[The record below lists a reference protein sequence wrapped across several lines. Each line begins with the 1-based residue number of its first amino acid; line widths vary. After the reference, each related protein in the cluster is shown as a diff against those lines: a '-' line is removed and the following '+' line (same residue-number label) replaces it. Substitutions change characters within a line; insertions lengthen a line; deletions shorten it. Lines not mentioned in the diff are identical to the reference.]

1 MMKPLYFGI
10 YIMKLVI
17 QGIIRNHCH
26 WLGKFSNGLELS
38 ILHNLWLRGTGME
51 MLLSKISII
60 IYFRKAMWLP
70 SMLIAMLPVQKILL
84 VRWPHLRDLSFVL
97 SIWPGQRGLSLSHIC
112 QFSRNTIYGLSTGV
126 SFSEEPRHT
135 IHGDPKKET
144 QFPQFGSM
152 M

>member
-1 MMKPLYFGI
+1 MKLLYFGI

-17 QGIIRNHCH
+17 QDIIRNHCH

-38 ILHNLWLRGTGME
+38 ILHNLWLRDTGMA
-51 MLLSKISII
+51 MLLFKISII

-70 SMLIAMLPVQKILL
+70 SMLTVMLPVQKIIL

-112 QFSRNTIYGLSTGV
+112 QFSRNIIYGLSTGV
-126 SFSEEPRHT
+126 LFSEELRHT

-144 QFPQFGSM
+144 QFLQFGSM
-152 M
+152 T